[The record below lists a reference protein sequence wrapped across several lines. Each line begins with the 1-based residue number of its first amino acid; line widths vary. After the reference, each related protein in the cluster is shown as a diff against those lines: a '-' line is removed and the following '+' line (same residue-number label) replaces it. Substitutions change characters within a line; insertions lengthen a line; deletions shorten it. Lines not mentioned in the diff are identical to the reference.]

1 MHGEWSDDHIFW
13 MLGSYFIKWPLPA
26 VLLANKVFP
35 ISDCSTEFLSTEG
48 PELQMAGAY
57 ESCIHS
63 VGGLIGKYYIS
74 IPGVLPE
81 ANIFLFS
88 FFSLLKSH
96 KIFSSSF
103 SEFSIVLKI
112 L

>member
-1 MHGEWSDDHIFW
+1 MHGEWSYDHIFW

-63 VGGLIGKYYIS
+63 VGGLIGKYYIAFL
-74 IPGVLPE
+74 VFCLRLTYFY
-81 ANIFLFS
+81 FLFS
-88 FFSLLKSH
+88 LS
-96 KIFSSSF
+96 
-103 SEFSIVLKI
+103 
-112 L
+112 